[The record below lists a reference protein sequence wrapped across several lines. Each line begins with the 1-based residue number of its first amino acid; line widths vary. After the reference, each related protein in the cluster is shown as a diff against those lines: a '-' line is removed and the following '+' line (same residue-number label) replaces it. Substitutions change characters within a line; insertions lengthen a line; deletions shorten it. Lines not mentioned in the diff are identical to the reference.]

1 MYIIFILFYLFI
13 NVTNAA
19 ELKHIPPENKSYII
33 EEGEISDGNRSTYF
47 YVVKEYVTQWV
58 SRMIQL
64 PHILVIRR
72 AMVAMIEHV

>member
-19 ELKHIPPENKSYII
+19 DLKHMSPENKSYII

-47 YVVKEYVTQWV
+47 CVIKEYVTKWV
-58 SRMIQL
+58 L
-64 PHILVIRR
+64 KY
-72 AMVAMIEHV
+72 